1 MYARSLVRYFE
12 LTAENSIPRFS
23 EFNSAE
29 PSHPRVVVPEI
40 TTDQYKKVFLVL
52 KWLRGITTI
61 WLLCP
66 SFGIL
71 PTNFRKIRGTGR
83 KRRQDKRLERLC

>member
-52 KWLRGITTI
+52 KWLRGITP
-61 WLLCP
+61 WNDNLALMPLLRHFADEFP
-66 SFGIL
+66 QNPGNGAEETS
-71 PTNFRKIRGTGR
+71 R
-83 KRRQDKRLERLC
+83 